1 MALDSDILS
10 QKIHN
15 KAAVHLYDSIDSTN
29 NEAKR
34 RAQTDRGVCL
44 YATTHQTAGRGR
56 RGHGFYSPK
65 DTGLYMTLAFPADN
79 TDIQRLTC
87 AAGVAVCEAV
97 GSLTDRK
104 PQIKWVNDIYIDGK
118 KVAGILAE
126 LITDDSN
133 RPISVIVGIG
143 MNLTTDIF
151 PDDIA
156 ETAGCIG
163 DIEPEALC
171 AAVTDGLIDLFS
183 DLSDNSVIEKYKS
196 LNLCIGRTVRFM
208 RDGTEHTAQ
217 AVDIAD
223 DGGLV
228 VEENGVINTLN
239 SGEISVTL

>member
-1 MALDSDILS
+1 
-10 QKIHN
+10 
-15 KAAVHLYDSIDSTN
+15 
-29 NEAKR
+29 
-34 RAQTDRGVCL
+34 
-44 YATTHQTAGRGR
+44 
-56 RGHGFYSPK
+56 
-65 DTGLYMTLAFPADN
+65 
-79 TDIQRLTC
+79 
-87 AAGVAVCEAV
+87 
-97 GSLTDRK
+97 
-104 PQIKWVNDIYIDGK
+104 
-118 KVAGILAE
+118 
-126 LITDDSN
+126 
-133 RPISVIVGIG
+133 

-171 AAVTDGLIDLFS
+171 AAVADGLIDLFS
-183 DLSDNSVIEKYKS
+183 DLSDNSVIEKYKA

-208 RDGTEHTAQ
+208 RDGTEHAAQ